1 MNKIEQLPNHV
12 AIIMDGNGRW
22 ATTKNQPRLFGHSS
36 GIDAVLRTL
45 EYMTSIGIKYV
56 TLYTFSTENWNRPSD
71 EINGLFELL
80 LSGFAEHA
88 EKLNENN
95 VRVLHTGR
103 TDRLSAKVMDTIEKT
118 KKMTEN
124 NTGCT
129 LCLAIDYGG
138 KQEITD
144 AVKKIIAKGIPADQI
159 TEKTIEDNL
168 YVPDMPPVDL
178 VIRTAGEKRISNFL
192 IWQSAYAEY
201 YSTDTLWPDFDK
213 KDIDKALEDYSMRT
227 RKFGAVC

>member
-1 MNKIEQLPNHV
+1 ML
-12 AIIMDGNGRW
+12 
-22 ATTKNQPRLFGHSS
+22 
-36 GIDAVLRTL
+36 
-45 EYMTSIGIKYV
+45 
-56 TLYTFSTENWNRPSD
+56 
-71 EINGLFELL
+71 
-80 LSGFAEHA
+80 
-88 EKLNENN
+88 
-95 VRVLHTGR
+95 
-103 TDRLSAKVMDTIEKT
+103 IEKI

-144 AVKKIIAKGIPADQI
+144 AVKKIMAMGIPADQI
-159 TEKTIEDNL
+159 TEKTIADNL

-178 VIRTAGEKRISNFL
+178 VIRTAGENRISNFL

-213 KDIDKALEDYSMRT
+213 KDIDKALEEYSLRT